1 MLNLCAVSYSELLRL
16 FGCNGMDAAWSGKDY
31 KAGTCSQICI
41 HCLRCHTRL
50 RAHSETFH
58 YKMVWMSA
66 AQSPMGIVW
75 LQLRLPCRQLCGQI
89 LQVLVLQQ
97 NGRKERGKWI

>member
-1 MLNLCAVSYSELLRL
+1 
-16 FGCNGMDAAWSGKDY
+16 MDAAWFRKDY
-31 KAGTCSQICI
+31 KAGTCSQIYM
-41 HCLRCHTRL
+41 HCWRRHIQL
-50 RAHSETFH
+50 RAHSDTFH

-89 LQVLVLQQ
+89 LQVLVLQ
-97 NGRKERGKWI
+97 KKWKKGKGKMDLITHR